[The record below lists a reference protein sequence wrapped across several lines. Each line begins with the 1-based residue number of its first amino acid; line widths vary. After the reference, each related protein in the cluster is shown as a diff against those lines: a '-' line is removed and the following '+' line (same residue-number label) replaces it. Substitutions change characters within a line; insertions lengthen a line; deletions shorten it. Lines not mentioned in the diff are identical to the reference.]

1 MNDLPDPSGD
11 GTSTLTDARVS
22 YHAVTRYVQRILHI
36 SLLDDWPDEKTCA
49 RDHAF
54 AAGMS
59 IADVRELIWSPGIA
73 LAVQMRL
80 PSVSNGV
87 FHALISPDTGV
98 ITTISPA
105 RKRDRSKLKL
115 LSERELIRKGRKNS
129 RRLKRRPT
137 SVGLQN
143 ISNREERDDAEY

>member
-1 MNDLPDPSGD
+1 
-11 GTSTLTDARVS
+11 
-22 YHAVTRYVQRILHI
+22 
-36 SLLDDWPDEKTCA
+36 
-49 RDHAF
+49 
-54 AAGMS
+54 MS